1 MPARV
6 VDEIELIV
14 EEIRHGGGAPPPP
27 PPDRRDGGDA
37 GDSRRRSA
45 QPSGRR
51 HQTAIVLA
59 IASILMFFFTLAGA
73 FLVRRTGN
81 DWVAVRLPWLIWV
94 NTLVLLASSATL
106 ELSVR
111 RLRAGGLTGFEA
123 LWKATTGL
131 GLLFIAGQ
139 LVVWRNLAA
148 SGVYVASNPGSSF
161 FYIFT
166 AAHAV
171 HLVGG
176 IAALLYVLFRKRD
189 TAKLSRSTAVQ
200 ITSYYWHFMGALWIF
215 LLALLYF
222 GK

>member
-1 MPARV
+1 MPTHV
-6 VDEIELIV
+6 IDEIELIIEDV
-14 EEIRHGGGAPPPP
+14 RGGGEGHPP
-27 PPDRRDGGDA
+27 PPDPRDGGDS
-37 GDSRRRSA
+37 GDSRQPAA
-45 QPSGRR
+45 QPSGGR
-51 HQTAIVLA
+51 HQTALILG

-81 DWVAVRLPWLIWV
+81 DWVAVRLPPLIWL
-94 NTLVLLASSATL
+94 NTMVLLA
-106 ELSVR
+106 
-111 RLRAGGLTGFEA
+111 GFGNF
-123 LWKATTGL
+123 WKATTSL
-131 GLLFIAGQ
+131 GLFFIAGQ

-176 IAALLYVLFRKRD
+176 IAALTYVLFRSHSTTR
-189 TAKLSRSTAVQ
+189 LPHSTAVQ
-200 ITSYYWHFMGALWIF
+200 IASYYWHFMGALWIF

>member
-1 MPARV
+1 MPARAV
-6 VDEIELIV
+6 EEIELII
-14 EEIRHGGGAPPPP
+14 EEIRRGGGAPPPP
-27 PPDRRDGGDA
+27 PPDRRDGGDG
-37 GDSRRRSA
+37 GDSRRRSS
-45 QPSGRR
+45 QPTGRR

-59 IASILMFFFTLAGA
+59 MASILMFFFTLAGA

-81 DWVAVRLPWLIWV
+81 DWVAVRLPWLVWV
-94 NTLVLLASSATL
+94 NTLLLLASSAAL
-106 ELSVR
+106 ELAVR
-111 RLRAGGLTGFEA
+111 RFRAGDLSGFES
-123 LWKATTGL
+123 LWKATTGM

-171 HLVGG
+171 HLLGG
-176 IAALLYVLFRKRD
+176 IAALLYVFFFKRD
-189 TAKLSRSTAVQ
+189 TANLSRSTAVQ
-200 ITSYYWHFMGALWIF
+200 ITSYYWHFMGTLWIF

>member
-1 MPARV
+1 MPTHV
-6 VDEIELIV
+6 IDEIELIIEDV
-14 EEIRHGGGAPPPP
+14 RGGGEGHPP
-27 PPDRRDGGDA
+27 PPDPRDGGDS
-37 GDSRRRSA
+37 GDSRQPAA
-45 QPSGRR
+45 QPSGGR
-51 HQTAIVLA
+51 HQTALILG

-81 DWVAVRLPWLIWV
+81 DWVAVRLPPLIWL
-94 NTLVLLASSATL
+94 NTMVLLASSITL
-106 ELSVR
+106 ELAR
-111 RLRAGGLTGFEA
+111 HRLAAGDLAGFGNF
-123 LWKATTGL
+123 WKATTSL
-131 GLLFIAGQ
+131 GLFFIAGQ

-176 IAALLYVLFRKRD
+176 IAALTYVLFRSHSTTR
-189 TAKLSRSTAVQ
+189 LPHSTAVQ
-200 ITSYYWHFMGALWIF
+200 IASYYWHFMGALWIF

>member
-1 MPARV
+1 MATYV
-6 VDEIELIV
+6 VDEIELII
-14 EEIRHGGGAPPPP
+14 EDFRDGGGGNPPPP
-27 PPDRRDGGDA
+27 QRRDGGDS
-37 GDSRRRSA
+37 GDSRRPAA

-51 HQTAIVLA
+51 HQTAIVLG

-81 DWVAVRLPWLIWV
+81 DWVAVRLPPLIWL
-94 NTLVLLASSATL
+94 NTLVLLASSVTL
-106 ELSVR
+106 EFARR
-111 RLRAGGLTGFEA
+111 RLAAGDLTGFGSF
-123 LWKATTGL
+123 WRATTGL
-131 GLLFIAGQ
+131 GLVFIAGQ

-176 IAALLYVLFRKRD
+176 IAALTYVLFRRRY
-189 TAKLSRSTAVQ
+189 TTRLPRSTAVQ

-215 LLALLYF
+215 VLGLLYF